1 MRQGNWNC
9 ELVLNHASLQSPNR
23 EKAVAWLIDIAKG
36 IGQLIEQGVA
46 QNVLRMARSHA
57 EIQCLPEF
65 SFYDAIFGAQQAGAR
80 EESWLLLRLTT
91 KTPLI
96 HDLGPEVIDRLRAC
110 ESRALPAQNGEP
122 LVLCAITDAIAV
134 GFPSDHAWD
143 NDQLSVDFDELLD
156 DGRIVASS
164 DWIDHLARSAHA
176 LPICERFRKRAV
188 QRLHTTRNGSE
199 VWESR
204 RTAFPNLL
212 FGPDVEECLQSLN
225 PGHLVTVINR
235 LSALD
240 IAAGEWAK
248 ERGATP
254 RWRSKVS
261 NESASVLQDSR
272 LREERRFNS
281 IDGSKELFTWHARYG
296 AGGRIHFRMNGDE
309 CSIEVGYI
317 GRHLSL

>member
-1 MRQGNWNC
+1 
-9 ELVLNHASLQSPNR
+9 
-23 EKAVAWLIDIAKG
+23 
-36 IGQLIEQGVA
+36 
-46 QNVLRMARSHA
+46 MARSHA
-57 EIQCLPEF
+57 EIQCLTGF
-65 SFYDAIFGAQQAGAR
+65 TFYDAIFGAQHAGAR

-91 KTPLI
+91 KTPLL
-96 HDLGPEVIDRLRAC
+96 HDLGPEVVDRLSAC
-110 ESRALPAQNGEP
+110 ESKALPAQDGEP

-134 GFPSDHAWD
+134 GFPSDSAWD
-143 NDQLSVDFDELLD
+143 RDQLSVEFDELLD

-176 LPICERFRKRAV
+176 LPVCARFRERAV
-188 QRLHTTRNGSE
+188 RRLHTTRDGSE

-204 RTAFPNLL
+204 GTAFPNLL
-212 FGPDVEECLQSLN
+212 FGPGVEECLHSLN

-248 ERGATP
+248 ERGTFP

-261 NESASVLQDSR
+261 NESASVLRDPQ
-272 LREERRFNS
+272 LKEARRFNS
-281 IDGSKELFTWHARYG
+281 VDGSKRLFAWHARYG
-296 AGGRIHFRMNGDE
+296 AGGRIHFRMNGGD

-317 GRHLSL
+317 GRHLPL